1 MRPLTALLPLL
12 LATATALRAH
22 PEIEAGLARLNALIA
37 ADPRDATLYL
47 ERGELYARH
56 QEWVQAEANY
66 LAASEL
72 APRHAGVARARGAL
86 ALDQQRP
93 AEARGFLDE
102 ALRLDPADATSRI
115 LRARALVASGRK
127 SEALADYDLA
137 LAAIRAP
144 SPDLILERAALL
156 EPAAAVSAIDEAIV
170 RIGPVPALELRALS
184 LEEKAGRVD
193 AALNRLDRLTLAA
206 ERKET
211 WLRRRGDLLRRAGR
225 DAEARGAYSAALQAI
240 ASLPAWLSESPEL
253 ENLAKELATLS
264 APRPSSSP

>member
-12 LATATALRAH
+12 LATAAALPAH
-22 PEIEAGLARLNALIA
+22 PEIEAGLSRLNTLIA
-37 ADPRDATLYL
+37 ADPRDAELYL
-47 ERGELYARH
+47 ERGELYSRH

-66 LAASEL
+66 LTASEL

-86 ALDQQRP
+86 ALERQRA
-93 AEARGFLDE
+93 AEAKALLDE
-102 ALRLDPADATSRI
+102 AVLLEPSDASSRI
-115 LRARALVASGRK
+115 LRARALTALGNRSG
-127 SEALADYDLA
+127 ALADYDAA
-137 LAAIRAP
+137 LAAVRSP

-156 EPAAAVSAIDEAIV
+156 EPAAAIRAIDDAIA
-170 RIGPVPALELRALS
+170 RIGPVPALELRALA
-184 LEEKAGRVD
+184 LEEHAGRVD
-193 AALNRLDRLTLAA
+193 SALERIDRLTLSA

-225 DAEARGAYSAALQAI
+225 ETEARAAYSAALKAI
-240 ASLPAWLSESPEL
+240 ASLPAWLRESPEL